1 MKKTSKKQ
9 VKKPS
14 KKLGRPKRLTKDS
27 PRYLTRLGVAKL
39 AGVSKM
45 AVVKALRSRWISL
58 TESDTIDSQDPEFV
72 HWLANVREKKARG
85 IPNPQNLDVYLVKP
99 ESSQGKPAIAAT
111 LPVNFGSRQQAD
123 IAKIQAQ
130 VMQLTLKNER
140 MRAELV
146 NREEAKR
153 VYSEIY
159 NVQQTELLSLGDRLG
174 PEIAAMTG
182 IDKPDTTLAIGQL
195 IRSEISKALDHV
207 YLIIEKFV
215 RTYPEVADEPEVESH
230 DTN

>member
-1 MKKTSKKQ
+1 MVKTSKKPKVQ
-9 VKKPS
+9 RS
-14 KKLGRPKRLTKDS
+14 RPKRLTEGS

-72 HWLANVREKKARG
+72 HWLANVREKKARR
-85 IPNPQNLDVYLVKP
+85 IPNPQNLDVYLPKA
-99 ESSQGKPAIAAT
+99 ESPQAKRIVAAGS
-111 LPVNFGSRQQAD
+111 LINFGSRQQAD

-140 MRAELV
+140 MRAELI

-182 IDKPDTTLAIGQL
+182 NDKADIMLAIGQL
-195 IRSEISKALDHV
+195 IRSEIAKALDHV

-215 RTYPEVADEPEVESH
+215 RTYPEVVEEPEGEAH
-230 DTN
+230 DTD